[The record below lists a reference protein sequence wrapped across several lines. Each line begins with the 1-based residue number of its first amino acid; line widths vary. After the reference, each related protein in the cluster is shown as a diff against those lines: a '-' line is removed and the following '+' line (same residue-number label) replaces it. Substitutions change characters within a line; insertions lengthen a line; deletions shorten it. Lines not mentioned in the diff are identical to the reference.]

1 MQGKYYFRSPDT
13 DASECMS
20 QERDVQEMLEFLGID
35 SVERLFDDIP
45 EQVKIDGLNL
55 PEGLYEMEVKRHLE
69 KILARNIS
77 LDEIPSF
84 LGSGAYDFYI
94 PSAVGAIVSR
104 SEFYSS
110 YTPYQPETSQGMLQ
124 SMFEYQSMMAEL
136 TGMEAVNN
144 SMYDW
149 ATGLGEAVLMAARLK
164 RGKEFIVPRAIP
176 KDRASVLRNYVKGA
190 GIRIIEVGFDKDTGQ
205 LDLDDLKS
213 KITHDTIG
221 AYFETPNMFGAFEEG
236 LDEIRQLTDGTIMAV
251 GVNPLSLAVARPP
264 GEYDAD
270 IVIGEGQMF
279 GNPINYGGP
288 HLGFLACKKKFVR
301 KIPGRI
307 VGYTHDMEGQ
317 QAFCMTLQ
325 TREQHIR
332 REKATSNICSNEALT
347 TLAAAVYMALKGGRG
362 LQELAIE
369 VMEKSKRLAGRL
381 SEIDGITSPMFKSY
395 YFNEFTA
402 QLPLPADEVFKT
414 LAGKAII
421 GGKPIIEFGELKN
434 SMVLSVTDKTTD
446 DDIEKLAIALGD
458 TLGVI

>member
-1 MQGKYYFRSPDT
+1 
-13 DASECMS
+13 MS

-45 EQVKIDGLNL
+45 EQVKIDGLDL
-55 PEGLYEMEVKRHLE
+55 PDGLSELEVKRHLE
-69 KILARNIS
+69 KILAKNNS
-77 LDEIPSF
+77 LDEVPNF
-84 LGSGAYDFYI
+84 LGSGSYDFYI
-94 PSAVGAIVSR
+94 PSAVGAILSR

-144 SMYDW
+144 SLYDW

-164 RGKEFIVPRAIP
+164 RGKEIIVPGAIP
-176 KDRASVLRNYVKGA
+176 KDRASVLKNYVKGA
-190 GIRIIEVGFDKDTGQ
+190 GIRIVEVGFDKETGQ
-205 LDLDDLKS
+205 LDLEDLKN
-213 KITHDTIG
+213 KITSDTIG
-221 AYFETPNMFGAFEEG
+221 AYFETPNMFGVFEEG
-236 LDEIRQLTDGTIMAV
+236 LDEIRQLTDGAIMAV
-251 GVNPLSLAVARPP
+251 GVNPLSLAVTRPP
-264 GEYDAD
+264 GDYDAD

-301 KIPGRI
+301 KMPGRI
-307 VGYTHDMEGQ
+307 VGYTHDSEGQ

-362 LQELAIE
+362 LQELAID

-381 SEIDGITSPMFKSY
+381 SEIDGIRSPVFKSY
-395 YFNEFTA
+395 HFNEFTA
-402 QLPLPADEVFKT
+402 GLSMLAEDAFNA
-414 LAGKAII
+414 LAGKGII
-421 GGKPIIEFGELKN
+421 GGTPLYEFEGMKN
-434 SMVLSVTDKTTD
+434 SMVFSVTDKTTD
-446 DDIEKLAIALGD
+446 DDIEKLANALGD
-458 TLGVI
+458 IQVVGH